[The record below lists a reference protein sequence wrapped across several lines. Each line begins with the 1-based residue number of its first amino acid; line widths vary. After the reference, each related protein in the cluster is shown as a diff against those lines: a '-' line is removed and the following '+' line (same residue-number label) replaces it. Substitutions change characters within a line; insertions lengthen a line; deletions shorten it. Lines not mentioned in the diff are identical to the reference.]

1 MELTVENFQE
11 ARQICIKAVLEA
23 MKTLAPQAYIG
34 GEGSED
40 GIYVAGV
47 NEQNRILYIT
57 HFDWEADSST
67 LFCLERQATLCNPN
81 CEYVREGMTV
91 WL

>member
-1 MELTVENFQE
+1 MTDVLSNYAENAGLLICDVQYSPEDYIFHKGWGHSTWE
-11 ARQICIKAVLEA
+11 AALKLAEA
-23 MKTLAPQAYIG
+23 SSAK
-34 GEGSED
+34 
-40 GIYVAGV
+40 
-47 NEQNRILYIT
+47 RIWLT